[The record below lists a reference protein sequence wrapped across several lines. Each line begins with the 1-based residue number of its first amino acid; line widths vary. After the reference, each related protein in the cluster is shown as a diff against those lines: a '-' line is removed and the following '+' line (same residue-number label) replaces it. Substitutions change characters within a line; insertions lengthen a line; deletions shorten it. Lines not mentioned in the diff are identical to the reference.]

1 MTQRIRLC
9 PLMLALA
16 LCLVLPARSL
26 AHETRPAV
34 LELRETSPGCYDVL
48 WRTPLYEGQR
58 LPFAVH
64 FPDGVRQLTSPL
76 LVAWPDWHLESWRIA
91 APEGLVGQRLT
102 FSGHDASTAGVVV
115 RLVSLDGATS
125 SAVVTPNHDSLT
137 LAGKGAAGAAFAD
150 AVVLGVRHIAYGID
164 HLLFILGLLCLTP
177 TRLMLIK
184 TVTAFTLAH
193 SLTLGAAAFGLVTV
207 PAEPVN
213 AAVGLSILFLGPEI
227 VRALRGQTSLTVRR
241 PYLAAFAF
249 GLLHGLGF
257 AGGLAGL
264 GLSRE
269 ALATTLVGFNVGVE
283 IGQLAFVLTLLA
295 VTASIRR
302 LGVSWPR
309 WLDYGPAYLVGSAG
323 AWLTIARTAVM
334 LGS

>member
-1 MTQRIRLC
+1 MRRLIRLFS
-9 PLMLALA
+9 LVLALA
-16 LCLVLPARSL
+16 LSLAGPAASL

-34 LELRETSPGCYDVL
+34 LELRETSPGSYDVL

-58 LPFAVH
+58 LPFAVR
-64 FPDGVRQLTSPL
+64 FPAGVRQLTPPL
-76 LVAWPDWHLESWRIA
+76 LVAWPDWHLESWRIV
-91 APEGLVGQRLT
+91 APGGLVGQRLT
-102 FSGHDASTAGVVV
+102 FAGHDASTAGVVV
-115 RLVSLDGATS
+115 RLVSRDGSVS
-125 SAVVTPNHDSLT
+125 SAVVTPNLDSLL
-137 LAGKGAAGAAFAD
+137 LAGQGATGAALAD
-150 AVVLGVRHIAYGID
+150 AVLLGVRHIAYGID

-177 TRLMLIK
+177 ARLMLVK
-184 TVTAFTLAH
+184 TITAFTVAH
-193 SLTLGAAAFGLVTV
+193 SLTLAAAVFGLVAV

-227 VRALRGQTSLTVRR
+227 VCRLRGQTSLTVHR

-283 IGQLAFVLTLLA
+283 LGQLGFVLALLA
-295 VTASIRR
+295 LVASVRR

-334 LGS
+334 LGR